1 LLRSEQDR
9 YSALAFSLNS
19 TSGTQHVVRMP
30 TEPVL
35 PESEL
40 RARVLQRI
48 DDGRLPLAVSTH
60 IDAGYGAGAQ
70 CDLCDQSIASDK
82 IEYDVTDPRGGRRLH
97 FHLACHLAWQRE
109 CARRLA
115 PNAE

>member
-1 LLRSEQDR
+1 
-9 YSALAFSLNS
+9 
-19 TSGTQHVVRMP
+19 MP

-48 DDGRLPLAVSTH
+48 EDGRLPLAVSTH

-82 IEYDVTDPRGGRRLH
+82 IEYDVTDPRGGRLH

-115 PNAE
+115 ANASSAPPAS